1 MYFEDFKAILFVSS
15 IAGILILGGHTLMT
29 EETNDIRLPGTYRM
43 MQSECVN
50 QLITQDEYELP
61 KAVHYCAGGNL

>member
-1 MYFEDFKAILFVSS
+1 
-15 IAGILILGGHTLMT
+15 MT
-29 EETNDIRLPGTYRM
+29 EETRDKKLPGTYRM

-50 QLITQDEYELP
+50 QLITQDDYELP